1 MKILIESNI
10 LLDVALRREAFLKDS
25 AAVIDWAE
33 LNPKQ
38 ACVAWHSLSNLA
50 YIVKQDA
57 RSFIADLLVF
67 VEVAAGD
74 TATVR
79 QALAM
84 PIKDLEDAL
93 QASAAIHFGAD
104 IIVTR
109 DIAGFKKL
117 PIRAIS
123 PAEFAKTYMA
133 NAEDVDGEEE

>member
-1 MKILIESNI
+1 MKILIDTNV
-10 LLDVALRREAFLKDS
+10 LLDIALRRDEFFADS

-38 ACVAWHSLSNLA
+38 AAIAWHTISNIA
-50 YIVKQDA
+50 YLVKQDA
-57 RSFIADLLVF
+57 RAFIADLLTF

-84 PIKDLEDAL
+84 PTKDLEDAL
-93 QASAAIHFGAD
+93 QASAAIGFGAD

-109 DIAGFKKL
+109 DVGDFKKL
-117 PIRAIS
+117 PIKAMTPS
-123 PAEFAKTYMA
+123 QFAREYMLDDEA
-133 NAEDVDGEEE
+133 DE

>member
-1 MKILIESNI
+1 MKILIDTNI
-10 LLDVALRREAFLKDS
+10 LLDIALKRTEFLADS

-38 ACVAWHSLSNLA
+38 ASVAWPSISNLA

-57 RSFIADLLVF
+57 RGFIADLLVF

-74 TATVR
+74 TSTVR

-84 PIKDLEDAL
+84 PTKDLEDAL
-93 QASAAIHFGAD
+93 QASAAIAFGAD

-109 DIAGFKKL
+109 NTADFKKL
-117 PIRAIS
+117 PIKAMT
-123 PAEFAKTYMA
+123 PTEFAQTFMA
-133 NAEDVDGEEE
+133 TSEDSDE

>member
-1 MKILIESNI
+1 MKILIDTNI
-10 LLDVALRREAFLKDS
+10 LLDVALSRTEFLPDS

-38 ACVAWHSLSNLA
+38 AAVAWHSISNLA

-57 RSFIADLLVF
+57 RNFIADLLAF

-84 PIKDLEDAL
+84 PTRDLEDAL
-93 QASAAIHFGAD
+93 QASAAIAFGAD

-109 DIAGFKKL
+109 DVADFKKL
-117 PIRAIS
+117 PIKAMT
-123 PAEFAKTYMA
+123 PAAFAKAYMPA
-133 NAEDVDGEEE
+133 PDDSDA